1 MVNKDKSSIEIDLE
15 QFNLHLNLSGQKPFT
30 LNFDTPSRR
39 FYLSVMA
46 LVLHQMKIAGRI
58 FFVPLSK
65 HADILVLLNE
75 TVGGSVGSS
84 EHKNLLSRIYRKWK
98 DALPDLEAAPLFRVP
113 GLVRGQTGQKLL
125 HCRALSGG
133 SPPL

>member
-15 QFNLHLNLSGQKPFT
+15 RFNLHLSLLDQKP
-30 LNFDTPSRR
+30 LDLHFDTPSRR
-39 FYLSVMA
+39 FYLSVMT
-46 LVLHQMKIAGRI
+46 LVFHQMKEEGQVL
-58 FFVPLSK
+58 FVPLTK